1 MHKTIKKILFL
12 FFLVIV
18 ILAGFGL
25 GFHSGREYQ
34 KVYQPP
40 KEIDFSLF
48 WQTWNIIHERFPDRE
63 KLDVQKMIHGA
74 ISGMIEA
81 LRDPNT
87 VFFTP
92 EETKEFDKSMEG
104 IFEGVGMEIGIRE
117 GQLQVISPIKN
128 TPAYRAGLRPGDKII
143 KIDGV
148 STINMT
154 IERAVSLIRGPKGTK
169 VILTIFREEEEE
181 WDANREIEIKR
192 GIIKIPSLSWQLIE
206 ENIAHLR
213 IYHFIGRTKED
224 FKDVANEI
232 LEKGAEKIILDLRNN
247 PGGYLE
253 AAKSIAGWFLENG
266 QVVVIKDFGKD
277 REQEIFKS
285 RGPSRLLKY
294 PIVILI
300 NQGTA
305 SGSEILAAAL
315 RDNRNIKI
323 IGETSFGKGSVQELV
338 RLKEGAS
345 LKITV
350 ANWLTPDGKFIT
362 NQGLEPDII
371 VEITEQDFEQGRDPQ
386 LDKAIEII
394 KNL

>member
-1 MHKTIKKILFL
+1 MMSIIKKILFL
-12 FFLVIV
+12 LFLVIV
-18 ILAGFGL
+18 ILTFFGL
-25 GFHSGREYQ
+25 GFHFGRDYQ
-34 KVYQPP
+34 KTYQLPE
-40 KEIDFSLF
+40 EIDFSLF
-48 WQTWNIIHERFPDRE
+48 WQVWNVVHERFPDRE
-63 KLDVQKMIHGA
+63 KLDVKKMIHGA
-74 ISGMIEA
+74 ISGMIEI
-81 LRDPNT
+81 LEDPGT

-92 EETKEFDKSMEG
+92 EEAKEFEKDMKG
-104 IFEGVGMEIGIRE
+104 IFEGVGMQIGIRE
-117 GQLQVISPIKN
+117 RQLQVISPIKN

-143 KIDGV
+143 EINGV

-154 IERAVSLIRGPKGTK
+154 IERAVSLIRGQKGTK
-169 VILTIFREEEEE
+169 VTLTIFREEWNEK
-181 WDANREIEIKR
+181 REIEIER

-206 ENIAHLR
+206 ENIAHLKLYNFTRR
-213 IYHFIGRTKED
+213 IKGD
-224 FKDVANEI
+224 FRDAANEI

-285 RGPSRLLKY
+285 RGPSRLLEY

-315 RDNRNIKI
+315 RDNRDVKI

-345 LKITV
+345 LKVTV

-362 NQGLEPDII
+362 NQGLEPDIV
-371 VEITEQDFEQGRDPQ
+371 VEITEEDFKQGRDPQ
-386 LDKAIEII
+386 LDKAIEVIRE
-394 KNL
+394 LR